1 MTSLMK
7 MFVGCHIQGYL
18 GPTIASLKH
27 HWVMESPQITKALNK
42 DMNNF
47 QKSFY
52 LSQKHEQQ
60 REQRAKGKCTCDC
73 AALLLLSFRGHGT
86 FCCKSNKTLPETSLL
101 VNLCLSSWG
110 VLRHVGKCTS
120 LPEERQQAK
129 SKGCQRRFCLT
140 DLSGADVC
148 VFAPSAQRTIW
159 PCLHEVGISVKSDSF
174 KISS

>member
-1 MTSLMK
+1 MK

-60 REQRAKGKCTCDC
+60 LKEQRESVLVTP
-73 AALLLLSFRGHGT
+73 LLCSCWVSEAMG
-86 FCCKSNKTLPETSLL
+86 
-101 VNLCLSSWG
+101 
-110 VLRHVGKCTS
+110 
-120 LPEERQQAK
+120 
-129 SKGCQRRFCLT
+129 
-140 DLSGADVC
+140 
-148 VFAPSAQRTIW
+148 PS
-159 PCLHEVGISVKSDSF
+159 EVQK
-174 KISS
+174 